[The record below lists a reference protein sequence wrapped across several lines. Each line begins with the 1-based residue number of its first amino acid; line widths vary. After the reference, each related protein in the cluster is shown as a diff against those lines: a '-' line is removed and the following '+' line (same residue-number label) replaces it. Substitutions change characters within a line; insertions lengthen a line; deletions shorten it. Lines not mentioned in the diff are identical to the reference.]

1 MAMFLNSALATW
13 TTTQALSHKRGIHR
27 MQMNAL
33 LRNAYQNELEAA
45 RVAWTRKALHESF
58 AHLERALIL
67 GQRYFLPHMQ
77 VHLYMLRI
85 GWARRDGKEVLGQI
99 TRLLLTP
106 LGHLAGRLPLGNTGG
121 ANVSAF
127 QPMPIAPELDALL
140 KQDEQ

>member
-1 MAMFLNSALATW
+1 MPMST
-13 TTTQALSHKRGIHR
+13 S
-27 MQMNAL
+27 
-33 LRNAYQNELEAA
+33 LRDAYLNELEVA
-45 RVAWTRKALHESF
+45 RVAWTRKALHEAF
-58 AHLERALIL
+58 ARLERAHIL

-77 VHLYMLRI
+77 VHLWMLRI
-85 GWARRDGKEVLGQI
+85 GWARRDGREVIGQI

-106 LGHLAGRLPLGNTGG
+106 LCHLAGRLPLGNTGG